1 MSENELPEEV
11 GYRKP
16 PKSGR
21 FKKGQSGNPKGRPK
35 GSKNLAT
42 IILRESQQL
51 VRVNGPRGI
60 RQVTRLQAAVMQ
72 LGNKAAQGD
81 LRSQRELLSQV
92 RMAEDAANSNAPPK
106 TSREMDLKVFENLKQ
121 RLQKASAENA
131 STKPES
137 EKEKS

>member
-11 GYRKP
+11 GYGKTP
-16 PKSGR
+16 MSGR

-35 GSKNLAT
+35 GSINLNTA
-42 IILRESQQL
+42 IVRASRET
-51 VRVNGPRGI
+51 VRVNGPRGP
-60 RQVTRLQAAVMQ
+60 RSMTKLAVTLSQ

-81 LRSQRELLSQV
+81 ARAQREFLSQV
-92 RMAEDAANSNAPPK
+92 RMAEEAVNSGSLPS
-106 TSREMDLKVFENLKQ
+106 TSREMDRKVLENFKQ
-121 RLQKASAENA
+121 RLEKASIENA